1 MSNPFGSTAFAI
13 HADGSENHGSNVLR
27 KTKGGEM
34 QGKPPATK
42 RAALGVI
49 TNQTRVQPL
58 RTAKQAAPLDTFTSF
73 GQNENISQKPAKS
86 VFQTQ
91 PSQPF
96 AIHNDTE
103 NIENHPVAVQPKLQL
118 SNTISSLPSR
128 PALASLSQ
136 FIAKDSPVSTESPM
150 LLDTS
155 LDLHRLSEDSTEQRL
170 DKILTVPEYTDEIYE
185 YLRKAEGRFKPKVGY
200 MKKQPDIT
208 HSMRSI
214 LVDWLVEVA
223 EEYKLHRETLF
234 LAVNYIDRFLSQM
247 SVLRGRLQLVG
258 AASMF
263 LAAKYEEIYPPD
275 VKEFVYITD
284 DTYTQEQVLKMETLI
299 LKVLSWDV
307 APPTI
312 NIFAERF
319 LKLLGLTEDDKAY
332 HLSMYLI
339 ELSMLDAETYHRF
352 NASEIAASAVCLAC
366 HTLGQEPWSATM
378 SEGTGY
384 TLENLLECVQ
394 NLYATYIR
402 SPTNPQ
408 NAIREK
414 YKQSKLKQVSS
425 ICPPETLPFEVLS
438 AQSQMIS

>member
-1 MSNPFGSTAFAI
+1 MSNPFGLGSTTFAI
-13 HADGSENHGSNVLR
+13 HTDGAENQGNPALR
-27 KTKGGEM
+27 KTKAGEM

-58 RTAKQAAPLDTFTSF
+58 RSAKQGTSEPF
-73 GQNENISQKPAKS
+73 GHFSQNENVQPKAAKT
-86 VFQTQ
+86 VFSTQ
-91 PSQPF
+91 PSIHQPF
-96 AIHNDTE
+96 GIHTDSE
-103 NIENHPVAVQPKLQL
+103 NIENKPVSIQPKLQIRNAGATRSVL
-118 SNTISSLPSR
+118 SSIEPFS
-128 PALASLSQ
+128 
-136 FIAKDSPVSTESPM
+136 IHEDSPTNKESPM

-155 LDLHRLSEDSTEQRL
+155 MDLHRVEETPEQRL

-185 YLRKAEGRFKPKVGY
+185 FLRQSEGKFKPKVGY

-299 LKVLSWDV
+299 LKVLSFDV
-307 APPTI
+307 AAPTI

-319 LKLLGLTEDDKAY
+319 LKLLGFSDQDKAY
-332 HLSMYLI
+332 NLAMYLI

-352 NASEIAASAVCLAC
+352 QASEIAASAVCLAC
-366 HTLGQEPWSATM
+366 HTLGLEAWPSSMAL
-378 SEGTGY
+378 STGY
-384 TLENLLECVQ
+384 SMQQLMECVQ
-394 NLYATYIR
+394 NLYATFIR

-408 NAIREK
+408 TAIREK
-414 YKQSKLKQVSS
+414 YKQSKLKQVSG
-425 ICPPETLPFEVLS
+425 ICPPETLPFQLASPSE
-438 AQSQMIS
+438 MIS

>member
-1 MSNPFGSTAFAI
+1 MSNPFGLGSTAFAI
-13 HADGSENHGSNVLR
+13 HADTENHVNPAMR
-27 KTKGGEM
+27 KTKAGEM

-49 TNQTRVQPL
+49 TNQTRAKPL
-58 RTAKQAAPLDTFTSF
+58 RSAKQGTAEPF
-73 GQNENISQKPAKS
+73 GHFSQNENVQPKATKSAFSAQPFGIHTDSENKPVSLQPKPQLRNADSTTRS
-86 VFQTQ
+86 VL
-91 PSQPF
+91 SSIQPF
-96 AIHNDTE
+96 AIHT
-103 NIENHPVAVQPKLQL
+103 
-118 SNTISSLPSR
+118 
-128 PALASLSQ
+128 
-136 FIAKDSPVSTESPM
+136 DSPINSESPM

-155 LDLHRLSEDSTEQRL
+155 LDLHRVEETPEQRL

-185 YLRKAEGRFKPKVGY
+185 FLRQSEAKYKPKVGY

-299 LKVLSWDV
+299 LKVLSFDV
-307 APPTI
+307 AAPTI

-319 LKLLGLTEDDKAY
+319 LKLLGFTDQDKAY
-332 HLSMYLI
+332 NLAMYLV

-352 NASEIAASAVCLAC
+352 QASEIAASAVCLAC
-366 HTLGQEPWSATM
+366 HTLGLEAWSSKMAE
-378 SEGTGY
+378 SSGY
-384 TLENLLECVQ
+384 TMEQLMECVQ
-394 NLYATYIR
+394 NLYATFIR
-402 SPTNPQ
+402 APTNPQ
-408 NAIREK
+408 TAIREK
-414 YKQSKLKQVSS
+414 YKQSKLKQVSG
-425 ICPPETLPFEVLS
+425 ICPPESLPFQPASSSE
-438 AQSQMIS
+438 MIS